1 MTLYTL
7 INKLKDISLTIP
19 NINSAFDGDIF
30 LLNSKP
36 NIDYGVFFITQ
47 SQHTVNENTKTFN
60 LTLYFVDRVFEDD
73 SNVLSVQSMGIEVLS
88 NIINIFN
95 YENDDVNIEYGINF
109 NTFIHKFTD
118 KCSGVYANIAIEVE
132 NNVNLCGE

>member
-7 INKLKDISLTIP
+7 INKLLKIALKQP
-19 NINSAFDGDIF
+19 NIGYVSEGDIYK
-30 LLNSKP
+30 LNSLP

-47 SQHTVNENTKTFN
+47 SQHTVNENTKIFN

>member
-132 NNVNLCGE
+132 NNNNLCGE